1 MECTQDKRTQLEK
14 ANQQLLE
21 IAPFITRDDRK
32 EVLIHYSN
40 FTLIQYTKGR
50 GKNLDTAIKLL
61 KLFRARIEK
70 REEFINGD
78 VKILS
83 KN

>member
-14 ANQQLLE
+14 ANAELLE
-21 IAPFITRDDRK
+21 LAPIITRDDRR

-50 GKNLDTAIKLL
+50 GKNLDTAIKLI

-70 REEFINGD
+70 RDEFLMG
-78 VKILS
+78 S
-83 KN
+83 